1 MNTNLAAEL
10 PRSWQAI
17 MRQAVSSVDE
27 LLALVEVDRRDLP
40 RLEESSAFPLRVP
53 LSFVQRMR
61 TATPDDP
68 LLLQVL
74 PLAVETNAVD
84 GFVPDPL
91 SETGGDLGPGII
103 SKYRGRTLLITTGAC
118 PVHCRYCFRRH
129 FPYSE
134 STLRGAMDTSL
145 AALATLDHD
154 EVILSGGDPL
164 SLSNS
169 RLERLFAGLRRL
181 PRLRRLR
188 IHTRFP
194 IVVPQRVDQ
203 ALLELLRRLPVP
215 LTIVTHINHA
225 QEIDAS
231 VAGGMRDLREAG
243 ATLLNQSVLL
253 AGINAMASTQAELAE
268 ALFDVGIVP
277 YYLHQLDPVAGAAHF
292 RVDDDQARS
301 IMAELRASLPGYLVP
316 RLVREIPGEA
326 AKTPVV

>member
-1 MNTNLAAEL
+1 
-10 PRSWQAI
+10 
-17 MRQAVSSVDE
+17 MRQAISTVDE
-27 LLALVEVDRRDLP
+27 LLALVAVDRRDLP
-40 RLEESSAFPLRVP
+40 RLEEPSAFPLRVP

-61 TATPDDP
+61 IATPDDP

-74 PLAVETNAVD
+74 PLGVETNAVD
-84 GFVPDPL
+84 GFVADPL
-91 SETGGDLGPGII
+91 RETGGDLGPGII

-134 STLRGAMDTSL
+134 SALRGAMDASL

-154 EVILSGGDPL
+154 EIILSGGDPL

-169 RLERLFAGLRRL
+169 RLERLFEGLCRL

-194 IVVPQRVDQ
+194 IIVPQRVDQ
-203 ALLELLRRLPVP
+203 ALLELLCRLPVP
-215 LTIVTHINHA
+215 LTIVTHVNHA

-231 VAGGMRDLREAG
+231 VAGGMRDLRDAG
-243 ATLLNQSVLL
+243 ATLLNQGVLL

-268 ALFDVGIVP
+268 ALFDIGIVP

-292 RVDDDQARS
+292 RVDDDQAQT

-316 RLVREIPGEA
+316 RLVREIPGET
-326 AKTPVV
+326 AKTAVA